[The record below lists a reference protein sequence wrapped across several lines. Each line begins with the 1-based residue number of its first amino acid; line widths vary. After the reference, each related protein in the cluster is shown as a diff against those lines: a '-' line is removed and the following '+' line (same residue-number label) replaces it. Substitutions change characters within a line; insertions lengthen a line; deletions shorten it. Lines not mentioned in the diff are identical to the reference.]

1 MSGQYEVVVGLEV
14 HAELATE
21 SKLFC
26 GCKNAFGALPNTL
39 CCPVCT
45 GMPGALPVLNQK
57 AVEYAVLAG
66 LAFGCR
72 INRTTALAR
81 KQYFYPDLPK
91 AYQIS
96 QSDVPLCEDG
106 HLDILV
112 GGVCKR
118 IGITRVHIEEDAG
131 KLLHSAA
138 AGETLA
144 DYNRCGVPLVEI
156 VSAPDLRGADETKVF
171 MEGAAAVLRYIGVS
185 DVKMQEGSLR
195 ADVNVSV
202 RPQGQAEL
210 GVRVEM
216 KNVNS
221 FSAVQRAVTFEAK
234 RQAGILEAGGVPK
247 QETRR
252 WDDATNQS
260 VPLRAKEDAR
270 DYRFI
275 PDPDIPPF
283 TVPEDTVASLMAAL
297 PELPLAK
304 TLRYCREF
312 GLPLHTA
319 ALLAGDAGRAAFFE
333 TAAALEVCGP
343 KPLAN
348 WITGDVARILNE
360 TGGTLAQTNLTP
372 KHLAGMIAMIEQ
384 GSISNAAGK
393 TILPVM
399 MQTGAAP
406 ETVVL
411 NMGLAQVSD
420 ETYLDKLVKAVLEK
434 HPAAVADYRKG
445 KRNAA
450 GFLVGQCMKESNG
463 QANPAALEQL
473 VHRALGNR

>member
-14 HAELATE
+14 HAELATA

-26 GCKNAFGALPNTL
+26 GCKNAFGAPPNTL

-45 GMPGALPVLNQK
+45 GMPGALPVLNKK

-66 LAFGCR
+66 LAFCCR

-96 QSDVPLCEDG
+96 QSDVPLCVDG

-112 GGVCKR
+112 GGACKR
-118 IGITRVHIEEDAG
+118 IGITRVQIEEDAG
-131 KLLHSAA
+131 KLSHSAA

-156 VSAPDLRGADETKVF
+156 VSEPDMRGADEAKAF
-171 MEGAAAVLRYIGVS
+171 LEGVAAVLRHIGVS
-185 DVKMQEGSLR
+185 EVKMQEGGLR

-202 RPQGQAEL
+202 RPQGQAEP

-221 FSAVQRAVTFEAK
+221 FSAVQRAVMYEAK
-234 RQAGILEAGGVPK
+234 RQAALLDAGGVPK

-252 WDDATNQS
+252 WDDANNQS
-260 VPLRAKEDAR
+260 VPLRAKEDR
-270 DYRFI
+270 KDYRFF
-275 PDPDIPPF
+275 PDPDLLPF
-283 TVPEDTVASLMAAL
+283 TVPEQLVASLKAAL
-297 PELPLAK
+297 PELPLTK

-333 TAAALEVCGP
+333 AAAALEACGP
-343 KPLAN
+343 KLLAN
-348 WITGDVARILNE
+348 WMTGDVARILNE
-360 TGGTLAQTNLTP
+360 TNSALAQTNLTP
-372 KHLAGMIAMIEQ
+372 EHLVGMIAMIER

-399 MQTGAAP
+399 MRTGAAP
-406 ETVVL
+406 ETIIL
-411 NMGLAQVSD
+411 SAGLAQISD
-420 ETYLDKLVKAVLEK
+420 EAHLDKLVKAVLEK

-473 VHRALGNR
+473 VHRALRDE